1 MEDLG
6 PKVAKLG
13 LGDGLVGTSVTNL
26 RGLTVLL
33 VLEEGSFTC
42 NVLITNTFYLFL
54 KASLPEP
61 SDTVAVVSVRCLE
74 MVGKA
79 GIMIGVLEAAVLA
92 ACLQQP
98 GPARFGGSWVVRN
111 PGEDLGAM

>member
-92 ACLQQP
+92 AYLQQP